1 VSFPITEQTGFR
13 LSYAQQVQAPNF
25 QQMAGGINAERS
37 FTNTNDV
44 FARDLDF
51 GKSILFEFGVRHAFS
66 QDLVFDVSAYNKDK
80 VSDLTYRVLPFV
92 DPADVSDTL
101 FFNVAT
107 NRDFGN
113 AKGVDFKVDW
123 RAGTFL
129 NTSIAYTYQISKNT
143 GSDPFAYLQTFGRQ
157 VSGLTGD
164 RTPPPEQAQ
173 RTDDDRTHSL
183 SAAVALQLP
192 HDFKSGSTVGTIFRD
207 VGAFMG
213 IRAAS
218 GLPVTR
224 LENAG
229 DGQLA
234 PRLAFGLGGR
244 ADGNLNAE
252 VMPWTATVDLR
263 VNKGFRLGGMD
274 LAAFV
279 DVRNLLNHEHGAD
292 LRRTGDIENLVERI
306 RRSATRRWGAPST
319 VSSGPRRTPRART
332 TQPRTPSRS
341 ATARAGASR

>member
-1 VSFPITEQTGFR
+1 
-13 LSYAQQVQAPNF
+13 
-25 QQMAGGINAERS
+25 MAA
-37 FTNTNDV
+37 
-44 FARDLDF
+44 
-51 GKSILFEFGVRHAFS
+51 
-66 QDLVFDVSAYNKDK
+66 
-80 VSDLTYRVLPFV
+80 RVLPFV
-92 DPADVSDTL
+92 DPADVTDTL
-101 FFNVAT
+101 FVNVLT

-113 AKGVDFKVDW
+113 AKGVDLKIDW

-192 HDFKSGSTVGTIFRD
+192 HDFQSGSTVGTIFRD

-213 IRAAS
+213 VRAAS
-218 GLPVTR
+218 GLPFTR
-224 LENAG
+224 LENSG

-279 DVRNLLNHEHGAD
+279 DVRNLLNTSNTIQIFAE
-292 LRRTGDIENLVERI
+292 TGDVENLVNRYQIIGDPNVAGGEYGI
-306 RRSATRRWGAPST
+306 LWSEANT
-319 VSSGPRRTPRART
+319 
-332 TQPRTPSRS
+332 
-341 ATARAGASR
+341 AGALDGATNTITFGNCQTWAEPVNCEALKRAESRFGDGNGVYTFDEQQNAFNSFYDSFFGTQSGRFYASPRHVRLGFELNF